1 MVNCNSTVFSNKQI
15 NKGRMREKMSLESIK
30 VKSFITTNSQSNN
43 QGIEKQLNTDY
54 TWVGKN

>member
-1 MVNCNSTVFSNKQI
+1 
-15 NKGRMREKMSLESIK
+15 MREKMNLESIK